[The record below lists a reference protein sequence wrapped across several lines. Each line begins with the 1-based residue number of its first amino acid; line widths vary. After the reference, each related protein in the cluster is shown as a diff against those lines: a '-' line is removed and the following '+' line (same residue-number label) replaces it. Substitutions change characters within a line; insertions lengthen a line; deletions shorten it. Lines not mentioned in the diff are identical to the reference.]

1 LSLIILG
8 CFDIFGNA
16 IVSGYN
22 CQIVA
27 LQHHIFF
34 FKKFVVICEAMTK
47 SFVIN
52 RGMCLE
58 QKPWT
63 LISWRCF
70 AFLSSQLAMNYVKK
84 TNSMK

>member
-1 LSLIILG
+1 
-8 CFDIFGNA
+8 
-16 IVSGYN
+16 
-22 CQIVA
+22 
-27 LQHHIFF
+27 
-34 FKKFVVICEAMTK
+34 
-47 SFVIN
+47 
-52 RGMCLE
+52 MCLE